1 MYHNE
6 EGKGIE
12 KEYREQEPPTLC
24 SEIDRTARANSEQS
38 CGGSCSRV
46 IRQTASQI
54 KSNQIKSVAK
64 PPVLMRSQQNCSKQ
78 EER

>member
-54 KSNQIKSVAK
+54 KSVAK

>member
-46 IRQTASQI
+46 IRQTASRKAAGPDEVPAELFKAGGAI
-54 KSNQIKSVAK
+54 
-64 PPVLMRSQQNCSKQ
+64 VLD
-78 EER
+78 